1 MLAPDAVTV
10 VEVVAKGYGSAKV
23 RCGMENVMFAGK
35 IWWITGASSGI
46 GGALAEALAKR
57 QAKLILSG
65 RNVPALEDV
74 AKRCDVPTL
83 VLPFEATD
91 FAAIPATV
99 ERAWAWAAHEGGPI
113 HGLVNNA
120 GISQRS
126 LAVDTVF
133 DVYQRIVAVD
143 LLAPIALTQ
152 ALLPRMVAA
161 GRGHI
166 VAISS
171 VAGIAGVPLRS
182 AYCAAKHG
190 LIGYHDSVR
199 AETAHQGLQV
209 LVVAPGSVKTNVSK
223 NALDANAKTRGVS
236 DAAIDNGMDAQVAA
250 ERILEAVSAGKRE
263 LVLAEGMEAEI
274 ARLRRADPDALFD
287 RMASLMAAGYAQQ
300 MGAAG
305 KGASTK

>member
-1 MLAPDAVTV
+1 
-10 VEVVAKGYGSAKV
+10 
-23 RCGMENVMFAGK
+23 MFAGK

-57 QAKLILSG
+57 KARLVLSG
-65 RNVPALEDV
+65 RNVEALNDV
-74 AKRCDVPTL
+74 AKRCDVPAL

-99 ERAWAWAAHEGGPI
+99 ERAWDWAAREGGPI

-161 GRGHI
+161 GSGHI

-223 NALDANAKTRGVS
+223 NALDANANTRGVS
-236 DAAIDNGMDAQVAA
+236 DAAIDNGMDPQVAA
-250 ERILEAVSAGKRE
+250 ERILEAVSAGTRE
-263 LVLAEGMEAEI
+263 LILAEGMEAEI
-274 ARLRRADPDALFD
+274 ARLRRADPETLFD
-287 RMASLMAAGYAQQ
+287 RMAGLVAAGYAQQ
-300 MGAAG
+300 MGAQG
-305 KGASTK
+305 KGGSTG